1 MSSKKEPANP
11 AVILASASP
20 RRRELLK
27 KLVKRFRTVPS
38 GVDEGVYM
46 GRDPVES
53 ALLAAAAKARAVG
66 GKYPASLIIGAD
78 TLVTMD
84 GEIFG
89 KPRSR
94 EEARAVMEKLS
105 GRRHRVITAVVVYR
119 KDGEKT
125 LTGHESSWVTF
136 KKLTRGEIEAY
147 LESGGYHDKAG
158 GYAIQESE
166 DALVERLEGDYDN
179 VVGLP
184 LRLLG
189 RLLKRFSRPDGSGLV

>member
-1 MSSKKEPANP
+1 MPTKNGPRNP
-11 AVILASASP
+11 EVILASASP

-27 KLVKRFRTVPS
+27 QLVKRFRTVPS
-38 GVDEGVYM
+38 GVDEDIFM
-46 GRDPVES
+46 GRDPVAS

-66 GKYPASLIIGAD
+66 GKYPASLVIGAD

-94 EEARAVMEKLS
+94 EEARAIMEKLS

-119 KDGEKT
+119 KDGEKM

-136 KKLTRGEIEAY
+136 KKLAHGDIEAY

-184 LRLLG
+184 VRLLG
-189 RLLKRFSRPDGSGLV
+189 RLLKRFSRPDVPRPG